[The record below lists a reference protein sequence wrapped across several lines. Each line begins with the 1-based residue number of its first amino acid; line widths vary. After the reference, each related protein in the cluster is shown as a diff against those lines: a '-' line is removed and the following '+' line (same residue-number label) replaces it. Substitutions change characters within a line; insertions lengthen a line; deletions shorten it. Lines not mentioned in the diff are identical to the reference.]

1 MKKCLCYCN
10 DRQGNVAANSLN
22 LSSSSSSFGGRKVQN
37 QKHLIPIIYFLNQ
50 PSATWR
56 AQIKHKFS
64 LQNQQKNNRFGCG
77 GTAKGTSEH
86 LKGGVDTFSTITPS
100 NNYFPINFLVVL
112 VGMLIILPKTS
123 KKEASKL
130 WFSL

>member
-1 MKKCLCYCN
+1 MKKCLCYCS
-10 DRQGNVAANSLN
+10 DRQGTVAANSLH
-22 LSSSSSSFGGRKVQN
+22 LSSSSFGRRKVEN
-37 QKHLIPIIYFLNQ
+37 QKHPNPIIYFLNK

-56 AQIKHKFS
+56 ARRKHKFS
-64 LQNQQKNNRFGCG
+64 LQNQQENNRFGCG
-77 GTAKGTSEH
+77 GTTKGMSEC

-100 NNYFPINFLVVL
+100 NNYFPINFLVAL

>member
-1 MKKCLCYCN
+1 M
-10 DRQGNVAANSLN
+10 AANSLN
-22 LSSSSSSFGGRKVQN
+22 LSSSSSSFGGRKVEN
-37 QKHLIPIIYFLNQ
+37 QKHLIVIIYFLNE

-56 AQIKHKFS
+56 AQTKHKFP
-64 LQNQQKNNRFGCG
+64 LQNQQENNRFGCG
-77 GTAKGTSEH
+77 GTAKGTSKH

-100 NNYFPINFLVVL
+100 NNYFPINFLVAL

-130 WFSL
+130 WFFF